1 MTKYNKL
8 SSKHSNL
15 LKDFDALKITNSKL
29 QNDLNNLDSKIMNQS
44 VDEMNGSSNIQL
56 TTSTF
61 ADILKPKKDKSV
73 SEPMVEIINTINEY
87 SNQKKGRE
95 NNIIIFGI
103 KNVKKE
109 NSSDQVKNLFRKMK
123 IENIKFKNPVL
134 LMKNGAT
141 N

>member
-1 MTKYNKL
+1 
-8 SSKHSNL
+8 
-15 LKDFDALKITNSKL
+15 
-29 QNDLNNLDSKIMNQS
+29 
-44 VDEMNGSSNIQL
+44 
-56 TTSTF
+56 
-61 ADILKPKKDKSV
+61 
-73 SEPMVEIINTINEY
+73 MVEIINTIIEY
-87 SNQKKGRE
+87 INQKKGRE

-109 NSSDQVKNLFRKMK
+109 NSNDQVKNLFRKMK